1 MGKQQL
7 KIPQDQKSF
16 NEKHRTQKKWVSFS
30 RKWFSS
36 EEAEALPTESGVCF
50 PQRPL
55 RVLLSYV
62 AIYLFHESLYDNSN
76 IYSRTLLISNS
87 YGANIKKAACL
98 LGKTVQLFI
107 VRKGYT
113 MPSSNLKRFIFSDA
127 CSTKEHLI
135 LLVVAVIQSLVFA
148 SYFRSHLI
156 CQVNLTYLLT

>member
-1 MGKQQL
+1 MTNIVLARGSSAA
-7 KIPQDQKSF
+7 P
-16 NEKHRTQKKWVSFS
+16 EKRSVF
-30 RKWFSS
+30 R
-36 EEAEALPTESGVCF
+36 SGD
-50 PQRPL
+50 L
-55 RVLLSYV
+55 RSLYILSYV

-135 LLVVAVIQSLVFA
+135 LLVVAVTQSLVFA
-148 SYFRSHLI
+148 SYFQSHLI